1 MLTVLKLF
9 CLPVF
14 NHGQCLP
21 QDAPKH
27 SQLLFTWRY
36 PLLVRLA
43 SFCHAHCSLTQLFT
57 SALLFSALTSMA
69 EIPALY
75 SQRPIVLRHERA
87 ALYHPFIE
95 ALALTLVDAPITFLT
110 TIVFSI
116 VLYFMTGLQ
125 RSASQFLY
133 VTSLIQVAL
142 VLIDVHVASSYC
154 SCSPCLLL

>member
-1 MLTVLKLF
+1 MGSVFLKMPQNTANFFSRGGILFLFVFPHFVMLTAYL
-9 CLPVF
+9 
-14 NHGQCLP
+14 
-21 QDAPKH
+21 
-27 SQLLFTWRY
+27 
-36 PLLVRLA
+36 
-43 SFCHAHCSLTQLFT
+43 LTQLFT

-133 VTSLIQVAL
+133 VTSSIQVVL
-142 VLIDVHVASSYC
+142 LLIDFHVASLYC
-154 SCSPCLLL
+154 SCSPCLSL